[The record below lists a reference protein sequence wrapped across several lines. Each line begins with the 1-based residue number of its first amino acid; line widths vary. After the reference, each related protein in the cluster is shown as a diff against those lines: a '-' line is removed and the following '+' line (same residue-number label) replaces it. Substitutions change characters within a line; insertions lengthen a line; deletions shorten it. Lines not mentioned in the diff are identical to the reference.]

1 MRVLKCEEV
10 GISDTEKHIEGIA
23 LQLMECLNFEP
34 RTAFAYARARGHC
47 EYCGCDLVFDR
58 LHYACA
64 QIDHLL
70 PRSKNALAVY
80 ELKQNFVLSCSLCNG
95 LKREAPILHDGEDAA
110 EMLLK
115 NRTKLVQRA
124 RALIGERLK
133 IADRDWER
141 AKAIFLAANS
151 VDRDEPRCLNEH

>member
-1 MRVLKCEEV
+1 
-10 GISDTEKHIEGIA
+10 
-23 LQLMECLNFEP
+23 MESLNFER
-34 RTAFAYARARGHC
+34 RTAFTYARARGHC

-70 PRSKNALAVY
+70 PRSKNAPAVY
-80 ELKQNFVLSCSLCNG
+80 ELEQNYVLSCSLCNS
-95 LKREAPILHDGEDAA
+95 LKRVAPILHYGEDAA
-110 EMLLK
+110 EMLLI
-115 NRTKLVQRA
+115 NRAELVQRA
-124 RALIGERLK
+124 RALIGERLE
-133 IADRDWER
+133 IADRDWEC